1 MKKNQPV
8 ATFGGGVQS
17 NGEGVQENLLRVMGM
32 VYILIGIWVTWVL
45 AFTKSDQT
53 LIFKT

>member
-1 MKKNQPV
+1 M
-8 ATFGGGVQS
+8 AAFGGGVQS
-17 NGEGVQENLLRVMGM
+17 NGEGVQENLLRVMGT

-45 AFTKSDQT
+45 AFTKSNQT